1 MYQAVK
7 NRQQKDYNE
16 FSKSAM
22 FFAFSDEQFNEGMK
36 NFGLDPDK
44 DLDKIYRLVA
54 GGFLLKSKAEEFE
67 GLNKKFKDEINELI
81 QADKDGTKF
90 IYSMFLYE
98 LNNHEFGYTHDNK
111 DALRALGITKKD
123 LEKNPALM
131 TGLRMA
137 ENKIL
142 ENC

>member
-1 MYQAVK
+1 MYQTLK
-7 NRQQKDYNE
+7 NRQQQYYND

-22 FFAFSDEQFNEGMK
+22 FFAFSNEQFNEGMR

-54 GGFLLKSKAEEFE
+54 GGFLLKSKAKEYE
-67 GLNKKFKDEINELI
+67 GLTSKFKEEINELI
-81 QADKDGTKF
+81 KADKDGTGF

-98 LNNHEFGYTHDNK
+98 LNNHEFGYTHDNS
-111 DALRALGITKKD
+111 DTLQALGISKKD
-123 LEKNPALM
+123 LKENPALM
-131 TGLRMA
+131 NGLKLA